1 MEQSHSLIFYQL
13 FKKNRNILWNS
24 NFFVTNFY
32 KIPALGTI
40 LSRMNALQALPSCLF
55 TNHLMLFF
63 HVSLCYPDGL
73 FL

>member
-13 FKKNRNILWNS
+13 FKKIVTFYGIQI
-24 NFFVTNFY
+24 FFVTNFY